1 MRNKTRSL
9 FLAMVFVTAM
19 MATGTA
25 QKLQENALRR
35 LDGSTA
41 TFPVAKLRL
50 AAPRSLHSGPI
61 LNSSAPLG
69 QSGVKGNPGGL
80 PGIDSVPNFTRA
92 FGSQGQIWPFTMIG
106 NDPAQGRRTQIPTRI
121 IAVSL
126 ELQNKDLVT
135 TTTVPIAPFEGL
147 VLNSPN
153 FKNTDYTSGEDIQF
167 ADAIQR
173 AEFFNSMR
181 RNWHTELH
189 PPIIVDHVT
198 IQVPRFTTVDVNG
211 VPTDVRTYFSGTTDD
226 GGTFV
231 LLLDQFFNDA
241 FFNAVV
247 EQIAARH
254 FKTDA
259 VNIVLLPNT
268 FIFDLQDGPQGSLT
282 LGFHTIV
289 FDPTVTPIPVWTTV
303 FASWISPGLF
313 GAGIEDVTAL
323 SHEISEAFN
332 NPFLINNVPAWQFP
346 GFPGTCQGDLEV
358 GDPIEALANQ
368 TVPIR
373 IEEGRHGFVYHP
385 QTEALL
391 QWFEEA
397 VPSDAIS
404 GAYSYPD
411 TGALPGPADF
421 FGQLSCPAPQ

>member
-9 FLAMVFVTAM
+9 FAAAVFVLVM

-25 QKLQENALRR
+25 QKLQEKALRR
-35 LDGSTA
+35 LDGSAVTI
-41 TFPVAKLRL
+41 PGSKLRL
-50 AAPRSLHSGPI
+50 ATPRSLRSGPF
-61 LNSSAPLG
+61 LNNSAPIG
-69 QSGVKGNPGGL
+69 QSSTKSNPGGL
-80 PGIDSVPNFTRA
+80 PGIDSVPNFTRS
-92 FGSQGQIWPFTMIG
+92 FQSQGQIWPFTMIG
-106 NDPAQGRRTQIPTRI
+106 NDPALGRRTQIPTRI

-126 ELQNKDLVT
+126 ELQNKDLVS
-135 TTTVPIAPFEGL
+135 TTTVPIAPFERL
-147 VLNSPN
+147 TLDSPN
-153 FKNTDYTSGEDIQF
+153 FKDADYTSGEDIQF

-181 RNWHTELH
+181 GNWHTELH
-189 PPIIVDHVT
+189 PSIIVDHVT
-198 IQVPRFTTVDVNG
+198 IQVPRTISVLING
-211 VPTDVRTYFSGTTDD
+211 VTTDVRTYFSGPTDD

-247 EQIAARH
+247 EQIGARH
-254 FKTDA
+254 FTTDA
-259 VNIVLLPNT
+259 VNVVLLPNT
-268 FIFDLQDGPQGSLT
+268 FIFNLQDGPQGSLT

-332 NPFLINNVPAWQFP
+332 NPFLINSVPAWQFP
-346 GFPGTCQGDLEV
+346 GFPGTCQADLEV

-373 IEEGRHGFVYHP
+373 TEEGQRSFVYHP

-397 VPSDAIS
+397 VPSDAIH

-411 TGALPGPADF
+411 TGALTGPADF
-421 FGQLSCPAPQ
+421 FGQLSCPVPQ

>member
-1 MRNKTRSL
+1 MRNNTRRL
-9 FLAMVFVTAM
+9 FAAAVFALAM
-19 MATGTA
+19 MATGAA

-35 LDGSTA
+35 LDGNAA
-41 TFPVAKLRL
+41 TFPGAKLRL

-61 LNSSAPLG
+61 LNNSAPIG

-92 FGSQGQIWPFTMIG
+92 FRSQGQIWPFTMIG
-106 NDPAQGRRTQIPTRI
+106 NDPGLGRRTQVPARI

-126 ELQNKDLVT
+126 ELQNADLAT
-135 TTTVPIAPFEGL
+135 TTTVPIAPFDGL
-147 VLNSPN
+147 ALNSPN

-189 PPIIVDHVT
+189 PSRIVDHVT

-211 VPTDVRTYFSGTTDD
+211 TPTDVRTYFTGPTDD

-231 LLLDQFFNDA
+231 VLLDQFFNDA

-247 EQIAARH
+247 EQIAAKH
-254 FKTDA
+254 FTTDA

-332 NPFLINNVPAWQFP
+332 NPFLINSVPAWQFP

-373 IEEGRHGFVYHP
+373 IEDGRHGFVYHP

-397 VPSDAIS
+397 VPSDAIH

-411 TGALPGPADF
+411 TGALVGPADF
-421 FGQLSCPAPQ
+421 FGQLSCPTPQ

>member
-1 MRNKTRSL
+1 MTVV
-9 FLAMVFVTAM
+9 FVLAMV
-19 MATGTA
+19 ATGAA
-25 QKLQENALRR
+25 QKLQEKALRG
-35 LDGSTA
+35 LDGSAA
-41 TFPVAKLRL
+41 TFPGAKLGFKLNL
-50 AAPRSLHSGPI
+50 ATPRSLHGGPL
-61 LNSSAPLG
+61 LNNSVPSAQSSAG
-69 QSGVKGNPGGL
+69 NNPGGL

-92 FGSQGQIWPFTMIG
+92 FSSQGQVWPFTMMG
-106 NDPAQGRRTQIPTRI
+106 NDPGQGRRTQIPTRI

-126 ELQNKDLVT
+126 ELQNEDLVS
-135 TTTVPIAPFEGL
+135 TTTVPIAPFDRL

-153 FKNTDYTSGEDIQF
+153 FKETDYTSGEDIQF

-181 RNWHTELH
+181 KNWHTELT
-189 PPIIVDHVT
+189 PARIVDHVT
-198 IQVPRFTTVDVNG
+198 IQVPRSFSVPING
-211 VPTDVRTYFSGTTDD
+211 VPTDVRTYFTGTADD
-226 GGTFV
+226 GSKFV

-247 EQIAARH
+247 EQIAAKH
-254 FKTDA
+254 FTTDA

-268 FIFDLQDGPQGSLT
+268 FIFDLQDGPQGVLV

-303 FASWISPGLF
+303 FASWISPGIF

-323 SHEISEAFN
+323 SHEISETFN
-332 NPFLINNVPAWQFP
+332 NPFVINSVPAWQFP
-346 GFPGTCQGDLEV
+346 GFPGTCQDDLEV

-373 IEEGRHGFVYHP
+373 TGDGPRSFVYHP

-391 QWFEEA
+391 QWFEEV
-397 VPSDAIS
+397 VPSDAIH

-421 FGQLSCPAPQ
+421 FGQLSCPLPQ